1 MAVMGKKELSAKLA
15 ERVGISKKMSDA
27 YLNTLLDT
35 ITEEIKNGNEIRLIG
50 FGSFKIKNRAE
61 RTAVNPQTKEK
72 ITVPAKKTV
81 VFKAGENL
89 KNLS

>member
-1 MAVMGKKELSAKLA
+1 MAVMGKKELSAQLA

-35 ITEEIKNGNEIRLIG
+35 ITEEIKNGNEIKLIG